1 VGPLASC
8 QDATPLKIHGPAALG
23 TDIFSGSTSAKHFI
37 GAADETNNGQQMQ
50 QQTTDQSRVL

>member
-1 VGPLASC
+1 LASC